1 MLYIYKLNALSAAEQ
16 EAFLTAVDRCGET
29 ICLIEDNDLSR
40 TVTEVLETL
49 TPMEMRD
56 FKPFAQEAGDP
67 FLLMDVDDLALDPI
81 LAAMRGH
88 KINIGHKCMVTDK
101 NREWTIQKLIGDVG
115 EEHALMTALM
125 KLKKM
130 VEEAADIKEEGVNPL
145 LWMAYSQKK
154 LQAEDLLA
162 HIGKV
167 EIPGEAVEATMA
179 QLEQAIQMV
188 RGGGMA

>member
-1 MLYIYKLNALSAAEQ
+1 
-16 EAFLTAVDRCGET
+16 
-29 ICLIEDNDLSR
+29 
-40 TVTEVLETL
+40 
-49 TPMEMRD
+49 
-56 FKPFAQEAGDP
+56 
-67 FLLMDVDDLALDPI
+67 
-81 LAAMRGH
+81 
-88 KINIGHKCMVTDK
+88 
-101 NREWTIQKLIGDVG
+101 
-115 EEHALMTALM
+115 
-125 KLKKM
+125 M

-167 EIPGEAVEATMA
+167 EIPVEAVEATMA

>member
-56 FKPFAQEAGDP
+56 FKPFAQESGDP
-67 FLLMDVDDLALDPI
+67 FLLMYVDDLALDPI

-88 KINIGHKCMVTDK
+88 KINIDHKCMVTDK

-130 VEEAADIKEEGVNPL
+130 VEEAADIKEEDVNPL

-167 EIPGEAVEATMA
+167 EIPVEAVEATMA
-179 QLEQAIQMV
+179 QLEQAIQIV

>member
-67 FLLMDVDDLALDPI
+67 FLLMDVDDLALDP
-81 LAAMRGH
+81 
-88 KINIGHKCMVTDK
+88 C
-101 NREWTIQKLIGDVG
+101 
-115 EEHALMTALM
+115 
-125 KLKKM
+125 
-130 VEEAADIKEEGVNPL
+130 L
-145 LWMAYSQKK
+145 LYTSPSPRDRKPSRMPSSA
-154 LQAEDLLA
+154 
-162 HIGKV
+162 
-167 EIPGEAVEATMA
+167 
-179 QLEQAIQMV
+179 
-188 RGGGMA
+188 